1 MRGWRI
7 ERSMSASYLLLYLLV
22 RTADGRKLRL
32 NHIDTATV
40 VKYSLRVIG
49 RRVRCVRHTARPLDF
64 GAAS

>member
-1 MRGWRI
+1 
-7 ERSMSASYLLLYLLV
+7 MSASYLLLYLLV

-40 VKYSLRVIG
+40 VTYSLPVIG

-64 GAAS
+64 GAAA